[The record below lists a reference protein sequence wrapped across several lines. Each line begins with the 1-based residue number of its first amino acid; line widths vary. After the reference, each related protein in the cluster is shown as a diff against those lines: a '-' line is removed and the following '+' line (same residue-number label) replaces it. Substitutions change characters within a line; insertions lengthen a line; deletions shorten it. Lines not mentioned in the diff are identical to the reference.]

1 MNRPTMGKVFWT
13 AFGLSEAV
21 LLYLLVMTLRSGSPW
36 ADLGVI
42 ALLMPLGFVGVA
54 AGVFATAKSE
64 NARLLCLLAVIVLLL
79 CAGVPALTVLTEQ
92 TRERAEGPVDPLA
105 IALRMGN
112 VEGVR
117 QLAPGAVDVNR
128 FYAEASRFL
137 AGPEGDGMRRQEML
151 EAILAAGA
159 DANYAEGEQAPAWW
173 AWIHRDGHRV
183 EDVEIVRL
191 LLARGVDVKKRVRGE
206 GPVAVAV
213 RRECWQTAVVLLE
226 AGAEWQGESAKG
238 VRYAVEQLGYGRQ
251 AVPEALGNLKVM
263 IEESR

>member
-1 MNRPTMGKVFWT
+1 MLLFLL
-13 AFGLSEAV
+13 GL
-21 LLYLLVMTLRSGSPW
+21 
-36 ADLGVI
+36 
-42 ALLMPLGFVGVA
+42 VGIV

-64 NARLLCLLAVIVLLL
+64 PTRLLCLLAVTVPLL
-79 CAGVPALTVLTEQ
+79 CAAVPAVTVLTEQ
-92 TRERAEGPVDPLA
+92 TREQAAGPVDPLA

-117 QLAPGAVDVNR
+117 QMAPGAADVNR

-137 AGPEGDGMRRQEML
+137 AGPEGDAMDRRAML

-159 DANYAEGEQAPAWW
+159 DANYAEAGQAPAWW

-213 RRECWQTAVVLLE
+213 RRECWQTAVLLLE
-226 AGAEWQGESAKG
+226 AGAEWQGESAKD
-238 VRYAVEQLGYGRQ
+238 VKAAMDRLAYGHQ
-251 AVPEALGNLKVM
+251 EVPEALGNLKVM

>member
-1 MNRPTMGKVFWT
+1 MGKAFWI
-13 AFGLSEAV
+13 AFGLCEAEF
-21 LLYLLVMTLRSGSPW
+21 LYLLVAVWRSGSPW
-36 ADLGVI
+36 ADLGMIV
-42 ALLMPLGFVGVA
+42 LLFLLGLVGIV

-64 NARLLCLLAVIVLLL
+64 PARLLCLLGMTVPLV
-79 CAGVPALTVLTEQ
+79 CAAVPAVTVLTEQ
-92 TRERAEGPVDPLA
+92 TREHVAGPVDPLA
-105 IALRMGN
+105 VALRMGSL
-112 VEGVR
+112 EGVR
-117 QLAPGAVDVNR
+117 QLAPGAADVNR

-137 AGPEGDGMRRQEML
+137 AGPEGDAMDRRAML

-159 DANYAEGEQAPAWW
+159 DANYAEAGQAPAWW

-191 LLARGVDVKKRVRGE
+191 LLARGVDVKQRARGE

-226 AGAEWQGESAKG
+226 AGAEWQGESAKD
-238 VRYAVEQLGYGRQ
+238 VKAAMDRLAYGHQ
-251 AVPEALGNLKVM
+251 EVPEALGNLKVM

>member
-1 MNRPTMGKVFWT
+1 MNQSVMGKVFWT

-21 LLYLLVMTLRSGSPW
+21 FLYLLVTVLRSGSPW
-36 ADLGVI
+36 AELGVTV
-42 ALLMPLGFVGVA
+42 LLMPLGFMGVA
-54 AGVFATAKSE
+54 AGVFATTKNE
-64 NARLLCLLAVIVLLL
+64 TARVLCLLAVIVPLL
-79 CAGVPALTVLTEQ
+79 CAATPALTSVTEQ
-92 TRERAEGPVDPLA
+92 TRERAEGPTDGLA
-105 IALRMGN
+105 VALRMGN

-117 QLAPGAVDVNR
+117 QMAPGAADVNR

-159 DANYAEGEQAPAWW
+159 DVNYAEGEQAPAWW

-213 RRECWQTAVVLLE
+213 RRECWETAVLLLE
-226 AGAEWQGESAKG
+226 AGAEWQGESAKS
-238 VRYAVEQLGYGRQ
+238 VRFAVEQLGYGKQ
-251 AVPEALGNLKVM
+251 EVPEALGNLKVM